1 MQISL
6 EFQFFHTLPLSPLLY
21 SGSSNI
27 VCVTEGPSLYFFITI
42 FVEFK
47 TSLERTFL
55 KLFLGL
61 LLGVGM
67 HFGELL
73 EEVSWRGESGKLL
86 LP

>member
-1 MQISL
+1 MIFFFLQISL

-27 VCVTEGPSLYFFITI
+27 VCVTEGPFSSFVFNYYFCGILNF
-42 FVEFK
+42 
-47 TSLERTFL
+47 LTFL
-55 KLFLGL
+55 KLFFLGL

-73 EEVSWRGESGKLL
+73 EEVSWR
-86 LP
+86 